1 MAMAESQAVSDAG
14 PQVGLIRLYALR
26 ALFLMMAVFLL
37 TGVAPG
43 LALPAPTLM
52 TGVARALF
60 TALGLLAL
68 LGVRYPLRM
77 LPLMLFEGIWK
88 AAWLAAYGLPLWSAG
103 ALDADQAQTFK
114 ETGVGVILVLLVLP
128 WPYVWTHYVTRPGDR
143 WR

>member
-1 MAMAESQAVSDAG
+1 MAEAEAGPNAG

-26 ALFLMMAVFLL
+26 LLFLLMAVFLL
-37 TGVAPG
+37 TGVAPA

-68 LGVRYPLRM
+68 LGVRYPLQM
-77 LPLMLFEGIWK
+77 LPLMMFEGIWK
-88 AAWLAAYGLPLWSAG
+88 AAWLAAYGLPSWVAG
-103 ALDADQAQTFK
+103 TLDPDQAQTFK
-114 ETGVGVILVLLVLP
+114 ETGVGVILVVLVIP
-128 WPYVWTHYVTRPGDR
+128 WGYLWARYVRQPGDR

>member
-1 MAMAESQAVSDAG
+1 MAEVQAAPDAA
-14 PQVGLIRLYALR
+14 PQVGLVRLYALR
-26 ALFLMMAVFLL
+26 ALFLLMAIFLL
-37 TGVAPG
+37 TGVAPA
-43 LALPAPTLM
+43 LASPAPTLM

-77 LPLMLFEGIWK
+77 LPLMLFEGVWK
-88 AAWLAAYGLPLWSAG
+88 AAWLAAYGLPLWAAG
-103 ALDADQAQTFK
+103 ALDPDQAQTFK

-128 WPYVWTHYVTRPGDR
+128 WTYVWAHYVREPGDR

>member
-1 MAMAESQAVSDAG
+1 MAEAQAGPGAG

-26 ALFLMMAVFLL
+26 ALYLMMAVFLL

-60 TALGLLAL
+60 AALGLLAL
-68 LGVRYPLRM
+68 LGVRYPVRM
-77 LPLMLFEGIWK
+77 LPLMLFEGVWK
-88 AAWLAAYGLPLWSAG
+88 AAWLAAYGLPLWAAG
-103 ALDADQAQTFK
+103 ALDADHAQTFK
-114 ETGVGVILVLLVLP
+114 ETGVGVILVLLVVP
-128 WPYVWTHYVTRPGDR
+128 WRHVWAHYVTEPADR